1 MPQKSASSEVHPNT
15 PGGEGQAP
23 IQSGEGP
30 ATTVIGAV
38 EQSRGVGVPGVIPP
52 PAPVE
57 GSPAAA
63 LIRDNQAKAEAEA
76 DPKGPKHCTVCG
88 QALRGDIELATGPF
102 DPETGED
109 ENKQPETGGGPGNVA
124 VLMCPSARHETWR
137 RRKGGRWEREDTA
150 VKAWGGDV
158 RELEDRASEA
168 KD

>member
-15 PGGEGQAP
+15 PGAIGHAP
-23 IQSGEGP
+23 IESGEGP
-30 ATTVIGAV
+30 ATTSIGAV
-38 EQSRGVGVPGVIPP
+38 DQSHGVPGVVPTAGPIP
-52 PAPVE
+52 
-57 GSPAAA
+57 GSPAYA
-63 LIRDNQAKAEAEA
+63 LMRDKQAQQEVLE
-76 DPKGPKHCTVCG
+76 DPKAPKHCTVCG
-88 QALRGDIELATGPF
+88 QPLRADVELATGPF